1 LGAAK
6 TFGQNDRIIIDEV
19 HTIFS
24 ESRFRSSFKV
34 YEWLPS
40 LGVPII
46 ALSGSLPL
54 FVLPTLSPLSLKL
67 CLSQKSD
74 MSDCHIIHCEN
85 IVGVFPEGFKITV
98 EMRIEYTTKGQ
109 CSSQDAIHVYTDVK
123 ENTMTIY
130 KNLCKTF
137 RCRLVTA
144 ESTQQDQMKI
154 AEDWSNSSFRVLVST
169 SIGLVGNENLNR
181 KYIAC
186 AGYLHNNMQV
196 IQAIWRL
203 RPAMSEDVLW

>member
-24 ESRFRSSFKV
+24 ESRFRSSFQV

-98 EMRIEYTTKGQ
+98 EMRIEHTTKGQ

-137 RCRLVTA
+137 RCWLVTA
-144 ESTQQDQMKI
+144 ESTQQDQ
-154 AEDWSNSSFRVLVST
+154 EDSRGVV
-169 SIGLVGNENLNR
+169 
-181 KYIAC
+181 
-186 AGYLHNNMQV
+186 
-196 IQAIWRL
+196 
-203 RPAMSEDVLW
+203 